1 MKERIITALLFG
13 AAVIIFSL
21 IGGFIFTLFVLAIA
35 TIGMNELLKMKKLS
49 LFSLP
54 GLLSMLLMWSLFI
67 PNDWLET
74 SLLNGMS
81 KIELSIFI
89 VILLLLSTVITKN
102 KFSFDEVGFIVI
114 SATYVGFGFHYF
126 MMTRHIPEDGLAIL
140 FFIIFTIWA
149 TDSGAY
155 FVGRTFGKRKLSPI
169 ISPNKTIEGSL
180 GGIGT
185 ALLIGIIFQ
194 LVYPTFDS
202 WLTVFIVTI
211 VTSICGQLGDLI
223 ESAFKRHFEVKD
235 SGNILPGHGGILDR
249 FDSLLYVMPIL
260 HILKLIF

>member
-1 MKERIITALLFG
+1 MKERIITALFFG
-13 AAVIIFSL
+13 VAMIIFSI
-21 IGGFIFTLFVLAIA
+21 IGGFTFTMFVLVIA
-35 TIGMNELLKMKKLS
+35 TLGMTELLKMKKLS
-49 LFSLP
+49 LFSMP

-67 PNDWLET
+67 QEHWLEI
-74 SLLNGMS
+74 SFLNIS
-81 KIELSIFI
+81 KAELSFFL
-89 VILLLLSTVITKN
+89 VILLLLGTVITRN
-102 KFSFDEVGFIVI
+102 HFTFDDAGFVIV
-114 SATYVGFGFHYF
+114 SALYVGFGFHYF

-155 FVGRTFGKRKLSPI
+155 FIGRTFGKRKLSPY
-169 ISPNKTIEGSL
+169 ISPNKTIEGSFGGVGAALLL
-180 GGIGT
+180 GG
-185 ALLIGIIFQ
+185 LFQ

-202 WLTVFIVTI
+202 WLIVVTVTL

-223 ESAFKRHFEVKD
+223 ESAFKRHYEVKD

-249 FDSLLYVMPIL
+249 FDSLLFVMPIV